1 MCRLFCD
8 LKFLYKKFWSH
19 EKLRGS
25 KVEFFQFRRGHVRG
39 TWPPLSFFFSRR
51 LFFFLSSA
59 IFSSFLASFLL
70 LPARPPEHHRS
81 SISCYFL
88 CSSSPLPLLPLQPRA
103 ASAAAAVVAAENRS
117 FRWSAGQLEL
127 AGTPTLRWFQAVQSG
142 GKGLNSMVEPSISL
156 ILAWIIESQFW
167 CSWAKMI
174 KLA

>member
-1 MCRLFCD
+1 MKNFGG
-8 LKFLYKKFWSH
+8 LKWNFSNLG
-19 EKLRGS
+19 E
-25 KVEFFQFRRGHVRG
+25 V
-39 TWPPLSFFFSRR
+39 TWGARDPPFPSSSPGD
-51 LFFFLSSA
+51 FFFLPLFRDF
-59 IFSSFLASFLL
+59 FSSFLASFLL

-103 ASAAAAVVAAENRS
+103 AAAENKS
-117 FRWSAGQLEL
+117 FRWSAGQVEL

-142 GKGLNSMVEPSISL
+142 GKGLNSLVEPLIFL
-156 ILAWIIESQFW
+156 ILAWFIEFQFW